1 MRSVWLPLSMLAA
14 VIVAF
19 IALNPINGTHTDC
32 QGQTC
37 VVTMDGIE
45 SKVNVLGVD
54 LKFFGADGQ
63 TAFFGAGGKTY
74 GCQRGKKVETPQL
87 DLVCTDIGSDIV
99 RMDVKRSAR

>member
-14 VIVAF
+14 VVVAF
-19 IALNPINGTHTDC
+19 IALNPINGTHSEC

-54 LKFFGADGQ
+54 LKFYGSDGRM
-63 TAFFGAGGKTY
+63 AFFGAGGKSY
-74 GCQRGKKVETPQL
+74 GCQRGETVEMPQL
-87 DLVCTDIGSDIV
+87 ELTCTDIGSDIV
-99 RMDVKRSAR
+99 RMDVKRSTT